1 MRPADDP
8 AEEGVRTDVAV
19 VTPRYFEAM
28 GVRLV
33 RGRTFDARDRD
44 GAPNVVVVDERLAN
58 RWWPDSDPIGRRIS
72 GWGLDG
78 ATVVGVVGHVKNYG
92 VTAESRQELFMP
104 HAQRPYFRMRV
115 VVRLRDDMARVLPSL
130 RDIVRRA
137 EPDLP
142 VDEIRTMSDIVAGTI
157 STPRLAAVVGGVFAV
172 LATLLAAVGLYGV
185 VAYAVSLRVR
195 EVGTRLALG
204 ARPAQVLRLVVR
216 QAMGVAVVGV
226 GLGLVGAWAAT
237 RLLAGLLY
245 GVQATD
251 AVSFAVLPLVLLA
264 ISAIA
269 GFVPARRAARTS
281 PLEALRAD

>member
-1 MRPADDP
+1 
-8 AEEGVRTDVAV
+8 
-19 VTPRYFEAM
+19 
-28 GVRLV
+28 
-33 RGRTFDARDRD
+33 
-44 GAPNVVVVDERLAN
+44 
-58 RWWPDSDPIGRRIS
+58 
-72 GWGLDG
+72 
-78 ATVVGVVGHVKNYG
+78 
-92 VTAESRQELFMP
+92 MP